1 MGKLKHWKIF
11 VVILMV
17 CFLLVPPV
25 SVQAAP
31 KKYTTTTV
39 SSQKYSNRWK
49 IKKITK
55 SEAKL
60 LAQIVYLEAR
70 GEGNKGEQAV
80 LEVIFNR
87 VASKKFPNTIKGVL
101 SQKNQFSTYKYRNK
115 AKVRSTELK
124 NIYKVLNGETKI
136 LKSKKT
142 VFFGTRPYNKKVEL
156 KYKHHYFCRY

>member
-1 MGKLKHWKIF
+1 MGKLKHWKNF

-17 CFLLVPPV
+17 CCLLVPPV

-39 SSQKYSNRWK
+39 SNQKYSNRWK

-124 NIYKVLNGETKI
+124 SIYKVLHGDTKI
-136 LKSKKT
+136 LKNKKT
-142 VFFGTRPYNKKVEL
+142 VFFGTRPYNKKIEL

>member
-17 CFLLVPPV
+17 CCLLIPPV
-25 SVQAAP
+25 SVHAAP

-39 SSQKYSNRWK
+39 SNQKYSNRWK

-70 GEGNKGEQAV
+70 GDGDKGEQAV
-80 LEVIFNR
+80 IEVIFNR

-101 SQKNQFSTYKYRNK
+101 SQKNQFPTYKYRNK
-115 AKVRSTELK
+115 AKIRSKELK
-124 NIYKVLNGETKI
+124 NIYKVLHGDTKI
-136 LKSKKT
+136 LSKKA
-142 VFFGTRPYNKKVEL
+142 VFFGTKPYNKKVEL
-156 KYKHHYFCRY
+156 KYKSHYFCRY